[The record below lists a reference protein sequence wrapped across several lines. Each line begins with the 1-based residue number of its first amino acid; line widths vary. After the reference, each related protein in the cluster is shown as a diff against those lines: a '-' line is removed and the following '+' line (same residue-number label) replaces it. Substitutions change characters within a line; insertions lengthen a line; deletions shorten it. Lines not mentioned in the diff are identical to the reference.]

1 MQKVPWARTTFYKV
15 RRTANNFKF
24 VEFAHYV
31 CGTRKQ
37 LLQNL
42 IEATNNFTKFVGLPN
57 NI

>member
-15 RRTANNFKF
+15 LRTASNFKF

-42 IEATNNFTKFVGLPN
+42 IEATNSFTKFVGLPN
-57 NI
+57 NN